1 MAPTDGLNP
10 GVTGSREPRGVC
22 TDSEGSRLG
31 QNMSRNLT
39 IFFCSIRGFSPLNI
53 SEDISEDSHLHIS
66 EKKERKKKSGSSV

>member
-1 MAPTDGLNP
+1 MAPTDGLAP

-31 QNMSRNLT
+31 QNHEPQFHN
-39 IFFCSIRGFSPLNI
+39 FFCSIRGFSPLN
-53 SEDISEDSHLHIS
+53 ISEDSHLHIS